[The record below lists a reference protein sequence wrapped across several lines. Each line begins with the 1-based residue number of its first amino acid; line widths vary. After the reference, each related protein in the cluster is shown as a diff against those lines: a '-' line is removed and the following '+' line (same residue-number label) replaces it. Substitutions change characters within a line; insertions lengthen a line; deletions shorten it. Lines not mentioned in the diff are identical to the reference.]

1 MQLGRTQ
8 KMEKKRYHTIHIC
21 TFMFR
26 SSFSNVDN
34 ISILQRFINDDKDYL
49 GRMSNGIHLKTYI
62 ILRGDRGGTDPPL
75 ETGVGV
81 WSPPWQ
87 KKIVPP
93 LRVKKD

>member
-1 MQLGRTQ
+1 MQINFSRP
-8 KMEKKRYHTIHIC
+8 TIHYFEGG
-21 TFMFR
+21 T
-26 SSFSNVDN
+26 
-34 ISILQRFINDDKDYL
+34 
-49 GRMSNGIHLKTYI
+49 G
-62 ILRGDRGGTDPPL
+62 GGTDPPL